1 MAATEKKGGP
11 ESSGYHLFHGGRHS
25 ISSFWKRFSYLF
37 LALPIKR
44 EMNAR
49 RPTVSL

>member
-25 ISSFWKRFSYLF
+25 ISSFWKRLWILLF
-37 LALPIKR
+37 LIIVRASSN
-44 EMNAR
+44 EM
-49 RPTVSL
+49 